1 MTTSTTPNVTIPIDV
16 LTTVELRRI
25 HERLVF
31 RMEDPVPPILAEAI
45 NMLQR
50 EIKNRIKPK

>member
-1 MTTSTTPNVTIPIDV
+1 MTTPNVTIPINV

-25 HERLVF
+25 HARLVL
-31 RMEDPVPPILAEAI
+31 RLEDPVPPVLAEAV

-50 EIKNRIKPK
+50 EIKSRIGPK